1 MDAAVKPLIDWR
13 QRRSVHTRE
22 IVREPSPDQL
32 TTIMQKIE
40 AQDREIERLRA
51 LLCALAE
58 EAQNDA
64 DQAV

>member
-1 MDAAVKPLIDWR
+1 MDPAVKPLMDWR

-22 IVREPSPDQL
+22 IVRESPDQL
-32 TTIMQKIE
+32 TAIMQKLD
-40 AQDREIERLRA
+40 AQVREIERLRA

-64 DQAV
+64 DQVV